1 MSWFWIAL
9 AATLAWGG
17 ADLFYK
23 LGADEND
30 RYSHLK
36 TSVFVGLLFGLH
48 AAYTLIFGDIGFDW
62 RNLIRYLPVS
72 SMYILSMT
80 VGYLGLRYLELS
92 VSSPVQNCS
101 GALAAILGIIILRE
115 IPKLPLTW
123 IGIAA
128 CCLGVILLGVFE
140 KRKRDADSQLAE
152 SERRYHV
159 GFIAFL
165 LPVAYCVIDT
175 LGTFLDDPCLNID
188 STWLVNVT
196 EDTIEEVGNT
206 AYELTFLIVGL
217 LLLTYILIDSKRR
230 GEKVVWVEPHNRAR
244 LIAGALETAGQ
255 YAYAHVIGGN
265 AVVAAPMIAS
275 YCMVSVLLSRIFLK
289 EKLPWVQYVCI
300 FLAFAGILM
309 LGIASGKAGEI

>member
-23 LGADEND
+23 LGANECD

-36 TSVFVGLLFGLH
+36 TSVFVGLCFGLH
-48 AAYTLIFGDIGFDW
+48 AAYTLIFGGIEFDW
-62 RNLIRYLPVS
+62 RNLYLYLPVS

-115 IPKLPLTW
+115 VPDSALSWL
-123 IGIAA
+123 GIIA
-128 CCLGVILLGVFE
+128 CCAAVILLGVFE
-140 KRKRDADSQLAE
+140 KRKRDADSRLAE
-152 SERRYHV
+152 SERKYHV
-159 GFIAFL
+159 GVIAFL
-165 LPVAYCVIDT
+165 IPVAYCIIDT
-175 LGTFLDDPCLNID
+175 LGTFLDDPCLSID

-217 LLLTYILIDSKRR
+217 ILLAYILIDSRRR
-230 GEKVVWVEPHNRAR
+230 GEKVVLVERHNRAR
-244 LIAGALETAGQ
+244 LIAAVFETAGQ

-289 EKLPWVQYVCI
+289 ERLPRSQYVCI
-300 FLAFAGILM
+300 ALAFIGILL
-309 LGIASGKAGEI
+309 LGIADGLAGDF

>member
-23 LGADEND
+23 LGANETD

-36 TSVFVGLLFGLH
+36 TSVFVGLCFGLH
-48 AAYTLIFGDIGFDW
+48 AAYTLIVGDIGFDW
-62 RNLIRYLPVS
+62 RNLYRYLPVS

-115 IPKLPLTW
+115 IPDSPLTW
-123 IGIAA
+123 LGIVA

-140 KRKRDADSQLAE
+140 KRKRDADSRLAE
-152 SERRYHV
+152 SERKYHV
-159 GFIAFL
+159 GIVDFP

-175 LGTFLDDPCLNID
+175 LGTFLDDPCLSID

-217 LLLTYILIDSKRR
+217 ILLAYILIDSRRR
-230 GEKVVWVEPHNRAR
+230 GEKVVWVETHNRSR
-244 LIAGALETAGQ
+244 LIAAVFETAGQ

-289 EKLPWVQYVCI
+289 EKLPRSQYVCI
-300 FLAFAGILM
+300 FLAFAGIVL
-309 LGIASGKAGEI
+309 LGIADGLAGDF

>member
-23 LGADEND
+23 MGANERD

-36 TSVFVGLLFGLH
+36 TSVFVGLCFGLH
-48 AAYTLIFGDIGFDW
+48 AAYTLIFGDIEFDW
-62 RNLIRYLPVS
+62 RNLYLYLPVS

-101 GALAAILGIIILRE
+101 GALAAILGIVILHE
-115 IPKLPLTW
+115 LPESPLSW
-123 IGIAA
+123 LGIVA
-128 CCLGVILLGVFE
+128 CCAGVILLGVFE
-140 KRKRDADSQLAE
+140 KRKRDADSRLDE
-152 SERRYHV
+152 SERKYHV
-159 GFIAFL
+159 GIAAFL
-165 LPVAYCVIDT
+165 IPVVYCIIDT
-175 LGTFLDDPCLNID
+175 LGTFLDDPCLSVD

-217 LLLTYILIDSKRR
+217 LLLAYILIDSRRR
-230 GEKVVWVEPHNRAR
+230 GEKVVFIERHNRAR
-244 LIAGALETAGQ
+244 LFAAVFETAGQ

-289 EKLPWVQYVCI
+289 ERLPKIQYVCI
-300 FLAFAGILM
+300 FLAFAGILL
-309 LGIASGKAGEI
+309 LGIADGLAGDF